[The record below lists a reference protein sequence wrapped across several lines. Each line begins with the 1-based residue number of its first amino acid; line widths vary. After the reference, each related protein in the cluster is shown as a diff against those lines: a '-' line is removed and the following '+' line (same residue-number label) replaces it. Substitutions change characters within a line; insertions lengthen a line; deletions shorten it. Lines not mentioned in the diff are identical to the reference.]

1 MGTSRCVTCINVIK
15 YSKYTSTAWA
25 VRSCQSHQSWSLID
39 FFIGSAICGGSI
51 SSKFTPPRNL
61 PSGTW
66 VHIFRV
72 LVVRSLPIASVSSVY
87 QGIDLQYKK
96 HEYGQTL
103 VEYAITWSSSLHS
116 CRHAVRIFTTFCG
129 EKADCYHQAPYTF
142 TVSPHFVVRSEF
154 QPAVPISFSVAHD
167 MQFCIS
173 DFHHI
178 FRNRS
183 ETVGPGF
190 DTSTFFLFEIVLK
203 TR

>member
-51 SSKFTPPRNL
+51 SSKFTPPNL

-103 VEYAITWSSSLHS
+103 VEYAITWRYGRRPYAVHWYARYGAREPSPVQRSS
-116 CRHAVRIFTTFCG
+116 T
-129 EKADCYHQAPYTF
+129 
-142 TVSPHFVVRSEF
+142 
-154 QPAVPISFSVAHD
+154 
-167 MQFCIS
+167 
-173 DFHHI
+173 DFPDL
-178 FRNRS
+178 R
-183 ETVGPGF
+183 
-190 DTSTFFLFEIVLK
+190 EIYVQV
-203 TR
+203 

>member
-1 MGTSRCVTCINVIK
+1 MVPYGFTIG
-15 YSKYTSTAWA
+15 A
-25 VRSCQSHQSWSLID
+25 VRVYYTHQGAWYRPWPRRHHRNKLL
-39 FFIGSAICGGSI
+39 SAY
-51 SSKFTPPRNL
+51 R
-61 PSGTW
+61 
-66 VHIFRV
+66 
-72 LVVRSLPIASVSSVY
+72 RSRA
-87 QGIDLQYKK
+87 QF
-96 HEYGQTL
+96 
-103 VEYAITWSSSLHS
+103 A
-116 CRHAVRIFTTFCG
+116 CMRMHAVRIFTTFCG

-203 TR
+203 TQ